1 MSYLSDFPLFFSRF
15 RSAEKLKVKKGGYPP
30 EIQYVTMIFIA

>member
-15 RSAEKLKVKKGGYPP
+15 RSAEKLKVKKGGVSP
-30 EIQYVTMIFIA
+30 

>member
-15 RSAEKLKVKKGGYPP
+15 RSAEKLKVKKGSIPLRY
-30 EIQYVTMIFIA
+30 IL